1 MHPSIL
7 TFSGKYI
14 NFLDPSV
21 NDYDIVDIAEGLGKI
36 CRFTGHSRV
45 FYSVAQHSVLCSYNV
60 PKEYALEALLHDATE
75 AYLGDVSSP
84 LKSILPDYVRLEEMH
99 YAAIS
104 KKFGIP
110 EQVSDVV
117 KYVDLVLLKTEKRD
131 LMLRG
136 DNSPF
141 WAFLEVV
148 DVLKAKIY
156 PVSPEESTHLFLKRF
171 YELTKK

>member
-84 LKSILPDYVRLEEMH
+84 LKALLPEYKNLEQLH
-99 YAAIS
+99 YTAIA

-110 EQVSDVV
+110 EATSDVV
-117 KYVDLVLLKTEKRD
+117 KYVDLVLLKTERRD
-131 LMLRG
+131 LMNNK
-136 DNSPF
+136 DNTIWEFIKDIKP
-141 WAFLEVV
+141 LEG
-148 DVLKAKIY
+148 KIY
-156 PVSPEESTHLFLKRF
+156 PVTPEESTHLFLKRF